1 MSGPSAPRQL
11 LDDIGLSLVFFTRLR
26 LPSSDFG
33 DRSLADAIWA
43 APFAGLAVAIIGALA
58 YAIASGLG
66 VATGPAA
73 ALALA
78 ATMLATGCLHEDGL
92 SDIADGFGG
101 GRTREKKLEIMRDS
115 RIGAYG
121 AAVLVISLLIRWSAL
136 SALAGPSHVFL
147 ALLAAH
153 AASRGLF
160 GAFMRFLPP
169 ARADGLSATAGTVS
183 AETAAIGAA
192 LGAVSLL
199 ALGLGGAITALILLG
214 LSFTAFRTLC
224 LNQIGGQT
232 GDTIGALQQLG
243 EIAVLLAA
251 SVSLSP

>member
-1 MSGPSAPRQL
+1 MTASPSPRQL

-33 DRSLADAIWA
+33 GRGLADAIWA
-43 APFAGLAVAIIGALA
+43 APFAGLAVAVIGALV
-58 YAIASGLG
+58 YTIVASAGL
-66 VATGPAA
+66 AAGPAA

-78 ATMLATGCLHEDGL
+78 ATMLVTGCLHEDGL

-121 AAVLVISLLIRWSAL
+121 AAAVGVSLLIRWSAL
-136 SALAGPSHVFL
+136 SELAGPGHVFL

-153 AASRGLF
+153 AGSRGLF
-160 GAFMRFLPP
+160 GAFMHLLPP
-169 ARADGLSATAGTVS
+169 ARADGLSANAGSVTI
-183 AETAAIGAA
+183 ETAIVGAA

-199 ALGLGGAITALILLG
+199 ALGLSGAIVALILLG
-214 LSFTAFRTLC
+214 LLFAGFRALC
-224 LNQIGGQT
+224 LSQIGGQT

-243 EIAVLLAA
+243 EIAVLLTA
-251 SVSLSP
+251 SVCLS